1 MTPLLSV
8 PAYANDSKAR
18 SAILLLIAERTESR
32 SRRAVLLQQVADDKG
47 LAANDPLRVG
57 ALIRLA
63 SLQQQAGETATARAT
78 FERSG
83 LAASQCAI
91 LDAPPHFLS
100 AGGVFPNEAMAWG
113 FEGWTKTQ
121 FDVDADG
128 RVLNQRAVLSYP
140 PFVFTK
146 AGVQTVAGARWS
158 KTFRPD
164 GGVGCGGLSQ
174 QVRFKMP
181 G

>member
-1 MTPLLSV
+1 
-8 PAYANDSKAR
+8 
-18 SAILLLIAERTESR
+18 
-32 SRRAVLLQQVADDKG
+32 VLLQQVADDKA

-63 SLQQQAGETATARAT
+63 SLQQQAGDTATARAT
-78 FERSG
+78 FDRSG
-83 LAASQCAI
+83 LAANQCAI
-91 LDAPPHFLS
+91 LDAPPRFLS
-100 AGGVFPNEAMAWG
+100 AGGTFPNEAMAWG

-121 FDVDADG
+121 FDVGADG
-128 RVLNQRAVLSYP
+128 KVIHQRAVLSYP

-146 AGVQTVAGARWS
+146 AGTETMAGARYS

-164 GGVGCGGLSQ
+164 GGLGCGGLSQ
-174 QVRFKMP
+174 QVRFKLP